1 MGASCFF
8 VILFISLYPQL
19 LSLLKMCPCCCIRKR
34 HRDLVRPETIKV
46 TRGGLHRHILCP
58 AERELQSAS
67 CSSPHTWQLHHNT
80 CSARLIPEKPRLR
93 WRPTADPPPPPNTP
107 SWVPPLIYYYWQT
120 GITRHF
126 TSQLLTSPRRVCC
139 LGSHRTRWP
148 QVLLHL
154 QHTDFSDSFI
164 CSVIFKM
171 SNLS

>member
-1 MGASCFF
+1 MDASCFF
-8 VILFISLYPQL
+8 VILFISLYPQF
-19 LSLLKMCPCCCIRKR
+19 LSLLKMCPCCCIRER

-93 WRPTADPPPPPNTP
+93 WRPTADPPSPPNTP

-120 GITRHF
+120 GITLHF
-126 TSQLLTSPRRVCC
+126 TAANKPQTCVLSWVAQNSMATGTPPFTT
-139 LGSHRTRWP
+139 HRFQWFI
-148 QVLLHL
+148 HM
-154 QHTDFSDSFI
+154 FSYF
-164 CSVIFKM
+164 
-171 SNLS
+171 